1 MASKKVLNFT
11 GERIVPGA
19 DNCEPNFASRM
30 FQEHIVRYLFAAQI
44 IEGKSVIDIGC
55 GVGYGSQRLG
65 ELGAAS
71 VRAFDLSDA
80 AIRHARQHYSHPNV
94 QFDVGNAE
102 TFEFDAQFDVA
113 TCFELIEHVNHPE
126 KVLENIKRALKP
138 DGILV
143 ISTPRAL
150 EKKRTHFHTHEFGLD
165 EFEALLKRNFSTTE
179 FYVENNHFSSLVTQG
194 RPSIL
199 DRIICLKDQFDAE
212 DADVFI
218 VVATPSPT
226 MPLPVMEPAL
236 SIDNDAYVRMLER
249 DVEILHKA
257 ENDLK
262 EKITY
267 LEKSNSEALAFKDR
281 EIERITGEYGVLFSQ
296 SNDLSDRLW
305 KSEENSA
312 QADFLR
318 GEAEELKAALKKT
331 EAQHIE
337 AIAFKDGEIQ
347 RITGEYNI
355 LFSRAEELS
364 SELWHA
370 NQLNAEMEALR
381 TKAHYLQ
388 QSLNDFEQHHAQVTL
403 FKNTEIERL
412 TADCNDLLGKAESI
426 SAEFAEEKRR
436 SLEALAAKDAEIE
449 QLAGE
454 RERLSAE
461 VVDAATRIEELQA
474 RYAGH
479 EAERDN
485 LRRIIEALSVRANEA
500 EAKRLEVYE
509 YARASNDAARG
520 ARLELEALKR
530 DIAEA
535 IENPRK
541 TGEVRYDPRHRDIVE
556 SMERLFLGTAATHD
570 IARSPLVERVSLL
583 AVELEEQRERANRS
597 RLQRIAEIFSPKA
610 RRS

>member
-1 MASKKVLNFT
+1 MASKKVLDFT

-30 FQEHIVRYLFAAQI
+30 YQEHIVRYLFAAQI

-55 GVGYGSQRLG
+55 GVGYGSLRLA

-80 AIRHARQHYSHPNV
+80 AIRHARKHYSHPNV

-102 TFEFDAQFDVA
+102 AFDFDVQFDVA

-126 KVLENIKRALKP
+126 KVLENIRRALKP

-194 RPSIL
+194 RPSVL
-199 DRIICLKDQFDAE
+199 DRVICLKDQFDAE
-212 DADVFI
+212 VADVFI

-236 SIDNDAYVRMLER
+236 SIDDDAYVRMLER

-257 ENDLK
+257 EDDLR
-262 EKITY
+262 EKTTY
-267 LEKSNSEALAFKDR
+267 LEKSGSEALAFKDR
-281 EIERITGEYGVLFSQ
+281 EIERITGEYNLLFSQ
-296 SNDLSDRLW
+296 SNDLSERLS

-312 QADFLR
+312 QADFFR
-318 GEAEELKAALKKT
+318 GKAEELKTVLADV
-331 EAQHIE
+331 EAQQIE

-347 RITGEYNI
+347 RITGEYNT
-355 LFSRAEELS
+355 LFARAEELS
-364 SELWHA
+364 SELWRA

-388 QSLNDFEQHHAQVTL
+388 QSLNDFEGHHAQVTS

-412 TADCNDLLGKAESI
+412 TTDCNDLLVKAESI
-426 SAEFAEEKRR
+426 SAELGEERRR
-436 SLEALAAKDAEIE
+436 SLEALAARDAEIE
-449 QLAGE
+449 RLAGE
-454 RERLSAE
+454 RQMLSSQVA
-461 VVDAATRIEELQA
+461 DASTRIEELRA

-485 LRRIIEALSVRANEA
+485 LRAIIEALSVRANDA

-509 YARASNDAARG
+509 YARVSSDAARG
-520 ARLELEALKR
+520 ARLELEVLKR

-541 TGEVRYDPRHRDIVE
+541 PDQVRYDPRHRFIVE

-570 IARSPLVERVSLL
+570 IARNPLVERVSLL
-583 AVELEEQRERANRS
+583 AAELEKERERADGFSLR
-597 RLQRIAEIFSPKA
+597 RIAKIFSSKPK
-610 RRS
+610 RS